1 MNVDE
6 VLKIDYRFSF
16 DPMFNNAPDV
26 FKTQDTLLR
35 FSYAELYKLRMFF
48 KKYGTD
54 ADFYDLE
61 DFDFDFYDETYDYL
75 EDNLNKLLREL
86 YPKDMLEELHPSI
99 EDYYILWPE
108 DLIDDVM
115 NDDFL
120 NWGAIADALLLD
132 RIELEAERNS
142 EKG

>member
-1 MNVDE
+1 
-6 VLKIDYRFSF
+6 
-16 DPMFNNAPDV
+16 
-26 FKTQDTLLR
+26 
-35 FSYAELYKLRMFF
+35 MFF

-75 EDNLNKLLREL
+75 EDNLNKLLREF
-86 YPKDMLEELHPSI
+86 YPEDMLEELHPSI
-99 EDYYILWPE
+99 EDYFILWPN
-108 DLIDDVM
+108 DLIEDVM

-120 NWGAIADALLLD
+120 NWGAIADALMLD

>member
-1 MNVDE
+1 MNVGE

-35 FSYAELYKLRMFF
+35 FSYAEFYKLRMFF

-86 YPKDMLEELHPSI
+86 YPEDML
-99 EDYYILWPE
+99 
-108 DLIDDVM
+108 V
-115 NDDFL
+115 
-120 NWGAIADALLLD
+120 ADALLLD
-132 RIELEAERNS
+132 HIELEAERF
-142 EKG
+142 